1 MLGLKKEFES
11 YMVNGPSVFE
21 PLRLYC
27 INLTQTHVCLKVKQA
42 MYTALFIA
50 KRANTALCNSTL
62 TTYTATRANSV
73 QTRSDLFS
81 YSRPRV
87 QFAYACIVAPLSI
100 NLNSL
105 M

>member
-1 MLGLKKEFES
+1 
-11 YMVNGPSVFE
+11 MVNEPSVFE

-50 KRANTALCNSTL
+50 KRANTALCNYINYLYS
-62 TTYTATRANSV
+62 NKSKSV

-87 QFAYACIVAPLSI
+87 QFAVDG
-100 NLNSL
+100 SL
-105 M
+105 LYS